1 MTGLDS
7 RVLLEPVDGSAG
19 PLLRLADD
27 RLVPGQGYGEHA
39 HRDVDVVAV
48 VLAGSVVH
56 RWGRR
61 AVLGAGDVG
70 LLRAGAGLVHDEVA
84 GDAGAHVVQT
94 YLRAA
99 DPGAA
104 PAHDVRVAPQGWVDL
119 GRSDARLWLASPGS
133 GERVELP
140 PGLWVVRRADEV
152 TAAPG
157 EGALTGPAT
166 VCVWQLDT
174 ARPAWAG
181 C

>member
-1 MTGLDS
+1 MTTPES

-27 RLVPGQGYGEHA
+27 RLAPGQGYGQHA

-48 VLAGSVVH
+48 VLAGSVTH
-56 RWGRR
+56 RWGQR

-84 GDAGAHVVQT
+84 GDDGAHVVQT

-99 DPGAA
+99 DSGAA
-104 PAHDVRVAPQGWVDL
+104 PVHDVRAAPDGWVEL
-119 GRSDARLWLASPGS
+119 GRSDARLWLAAPGP
-133 GERVELP
+133 GERVEPP
-140 PGLWVVRRADEV
+140 PGLWVVCRRDVV

-157 EGALTGPAT
+157 EGALIGPAT
-166 VCVWQLDT
+166 VCAWQLDT
-174 ARPAWAG
+174 ARPAWAD
-181 C
+181 